1 MSIPQSAIKSH
12 NYIKTSVNI
21 LFHERPV
28 FILNYHARGKTIV
41 SLFTAFICSV
51 YYCFQCIFL
60 INLKKMYMRTP
71 HRSRKNNNDHS
82 TGILITSDT
91 AM

>member
-21 LFHERPV
+21 LFRERPV

-51 YYCFQCIFL
+51 SQLYCSQCIFL
-60 INLKKMYMRTP
+60 LIKKKLHENT
-71 HRSRKNNNDHS
+71 
-82 TGILITSDT
+82 T
-91 AM
+91 

>member
-21 LFHERPV
+21 LFCERPV

-51 YYCFQCIFL
+51 
-60 INLKKMYMRTP
+60 
-71 HRSRKNNNDHS
+71 S
-82 TGILITSDT
+82 
-91 AM
+91 

>member
-60 INLKKMYMRTP
+60 INLKKKCT
-71 HRSRKNNNDHS
+71 
-82 TGILITSDT
+82 
-91 AM
+91 